1 MPSDVSEE
9 ETDLSMPGRPRS
21 GTMDE
26 LTVEIKSEGSA
37 RKYRCAGHT
46 KRCIKLTTQQ
56 RQFVSK
62 CSADTSPGARAEE
75 LSKGLSTTALEDPA
89 HDAVGFFGTA
99 GTKQVRERNFALLDL
114 AIVKLFAAAGLPPRL
129 ADYPE
134 YKDVLRLAAIAGPHY
149 IPAGRTILMD
159 NHIMSEQERVRC
171 LQIDFLQTQT
181 RLTVSFDGGD
191 VRSGEY
197 FYTVHANT
205 AEGRSFILEG
215 HECTTVSHT
224 AQWMAGMV
232 FGVGPGRS
240 HRALFIID
248 IHPHKVM
255 ETVGIERFVG
265 VSSDSTSNTLG
276 CRRILTKKI
285 PTMLD
290 LPDPNH
296 HLGNTVKDV
305 LILPYFKLTIKITRG
320 GIKKFGQSKQAKEF
334 LKQLRKRASAEQDIS
349 IRGIERI
356 GKTRFA
362 NVTWSSISVKRN
374 LDLIRTL
381 CTDGRVEIKKYNAYF
396 IEDSAKTLDYQLK
409 LNQLIA
415 VTEGAARAIQ
425 CLEGATCNPADVFL
439 LWLAVTAHVRA
450 ALKDSAIPED
460 VCNDIR
466 GIYNARWQE
475 FFVTN
480 PGHDAYLAAFYLNP
494 KYVNSSIFK
503 RPNAVAPPTIKIPG
517 TTPDVPVGIRN
528 PKTFIAVGKYLFDQ
542 GVVEIEHGVDP
553 VLIAFKKKKTS
564 FVKNFK
570 SQFTAY
576 GQGVFPFNTPLG
588 TMHPRMWWRTLEA
601 SEHGGIIALYSA
613 VPHSMADERTVSVI
627 TWINPALRNLAK
639 VNTLFGF
646 AQIRGWYKDVRK
658 QKELL
663 DGTAKTRAS
672 ARPSP
677 EVKFYNIQRDI
688 ETVDD
693 DDKDIESEDSEDES
707 EAIAG
712 VPDTALSARRVRQP
726 DWLDLPQEIFT
737 SSGALDLEM
746 VESEVDLDSTL
757 LLDVLADMPIAR
769 GPVSGP
775 SGEAALEDD
784 EDDDM
789 DFDLG
794 TWAVT

>member
-1 MPSDVSEE
+1 
-9 ETDLSMPGRPRS
+9 MPGRPRS
-21 GTMDE
+21 ETMDE
-26 LTVEIKSEGSA
+26 LTVELKSEGKV
-37 RKYRCAGHT
+37 RRYRCVGDGCTKVFQPRTITRVLQHT
-46 KRCIKLTTQQ
+46 KRCVKLTTQQ
-56 RQFVSK
+56 RQFASK

-75 LSKGLSTTALEDPA
+75 LSKGLPAAALEAPA
-89 HDAVGFFGTA
+89 HDTVGFFGAA

-134 YKDVLRLAAIAGPHY
+134 YKDVLLRAAIAGPHY

-159 NHIMSEQERVRC
+159 NHIMSEQERVRG
-171 LQIDFLQTQT
+171 LQIEFLQTQT
-181 RLTVSFDGGD
+181 L
-191 VRSGEY
+191 
-197 FYTVHANT
+197 HANT
-205 AEGRSFILEG
+205 ADGRSFILEG

-224 AQWMAGMV
+224 AEWMAQMV
-232 FGVGPGRS
+232 FG
-240 HRALFIID
+240 
-248 IHPHKVM
+248 VM
-255 ETVGIERFVG
+255 ETVGVERFIAA
-265 VSSDSTSNTLG
+265 SADNTGNTAG
-276 CRRILTKKI
+276 CRRILCKKI
-285 PTMLD
+285 PTLLD

-305 LILPYFKLTIKITRG
+305 LVLPYFKLTIKITRG
-320 GIKKFGQSKQAKEF
+320 GIKKFGQSKQAKAF
-334 LKQLRKRASAEQDIS
+334 LKQLRNRASTSQGIS
-349 IRGIERI
+349 IRGIEKI

-362 NVTWSSISVKRN
+362 NVTWSSISLKRN
-374 LDLIRTL
+374 LDFVRTL
-381 CTDGRVEIKKYNAYF
+381 CTDGRVEIKHYNAYF
-396 IEDSAKTLDYQLK
+396 IKDSPKTLDYQLK

-460 VCNDIR
+460 VCNEIR

-503 RPNAVAPPTIKIPG
+503 RPNAVAPHTIKIPG
-517 TTPDVPVGIRN
+517 TTPDAPIGIRN

-553 VLIAFKKKKTS
+553 VLVAFKKKKSS

-576 GQGVFPFNTPLG
+576 GQGAFPFNTPLG
-588 TMHPRMWWRTLEA
+588 TMHPGTWWRTLEA
-601 SEHGGIIALYSA
+601 SEHGGIIAALALKLYSA
-613 VPHSMADERTVSVI
+613 VPHSMADERTVSFI
-627 TWINPALRNLAK
+627 TWINPAVRNLAK
-639 VNTLFGF
+639 VNTLFSF

-663 DGTAKTRAS
+663 EGTAKARKS

-688 ETVDD
+688 ATVDD
-693 DDKDIESEDSEDES
+693 DDADTESDDSEDES
-707 EAIAG
+707 EAVAG
-712 VPDTALSARRVRQP
+712 VPDAAPGTRRVRQP
-726 DWLDLPQEIFT
+726 DWLDLPREIFA

-757 LLDVLADMPIAR
+757 LLDVLADMPMAD
-769 GPVSGP
+769 GLVSGLGAAG
-775 SGEAALEDD
+775 GEAALEEDD
-784 EDDDM
+784 DDDM

-794 TWAVT
+794 TWAA